1 MVPPATIPLVVTMKI
16 SITTARRYVLGR
28 QGLWPGR
35 RWCGMAGT
43 EVAMRALEH
52 LQLDPLNVVAR
63 AHDLML
69 QSRVI
74 DYRPDDWAILTYQE
88 RRFFEWGGWLA
99 VRPIE
104 ELPHWRVLMRR
115 ERDGPPW
122 RAFAVE
128 HAAAIAEMRAVL
140 RERETVSNR
149 DFAMA
154 TRKRVD
160 SYRGRKDSAIALHY
174 LWRIGEAMVTRRDR
188 FERVYAR
195 TDAVAPAPLVRESS
209 DAEADDFLLRKM
221 VAAEGL
227 ARFVGISGLLH
238 RTVGAPEIKRW
249 RDQRVADGELIELTV
264 DGWKGSR
271 WAVGNDR
278 VVLEA
283 IAADRVP
290 AGWEPLDTTTDEEA
304 TFLSPL
310 DPVSARG
317 RAKPLFDFDYKWE
330 VYTPAAERRFGYY
343 TLPIL
348 WHDSLVARFDSRLDR
363 ANGTL
368 AVNGLWLEDE
378 TLARDRDFA
387 DALARG
393 MARFTAF
400 LGADRTDASAVA
412 IPLLRDRL
420 AA

>member
-1 MVPPATIPLVVTMKI
+1 MDPAAFEI
-16 SITTARRYVLGR
+16 SISTARRYILGR

-35 RWCGMAGT
+35 RWRGMPGG
-43 EVAMRALEH
+43 ERAMRALEH

-74 DYRPDDWAILTYQE
+74 GYRPDDWARLTHDK

-115 ERDGPPW
+115 ERDTPHW

-128 HAAAIAEMRAVL
+128 HGTTIDEMRGVL

-154 TRKRVD
+154 SRKRVN

-174 LWRIGEAMVTRRDR
+174 LWRIGEAMVARRDR

-195 TDAVAPAPLVRESS
+195 PEAVAPASLLRESS
-209 DAEADDFLLRKM
+209 DAEADDFMLRKM
-221 VAAEGL
+221 VAADGL
-227 ARFVGISGLLH
+227 ARFTGLNGML
-238 RTVGAPEIKRW
+238 RRPVAAPELKRW
-249 RDQRVADGELIELTV
+249 RDQLVADGELIEVTV
-264 DGWKGSR
+264 EGWKGSR
-271 WAVGNDR
+271 WAPGEDR
-278 VVLEA
+278 AVLEA
-283 IAADRVP
+283 IAAGRIP
-290 AGWEPLDTTTDEEA
+290 AGWKPLETTTVEEA

-317 RAKPLFDFDYKWE
+317 RAKTLFDFDYKWE
-330 VYTPAAERRFGYY
+330 VYTPAAQRRFGYY

-348 WHDSLVARFDSRLDR
+348 WGDRLVARFDSRLDR
-363 ANGTL
+363 TTGTL
-368 AVNGLWLEDE
+368 VLNGLWLEDDE
-378 TLARDRDFA
+378 LAADSAFA
-387 DALARG
+387 DALGQGMGRFLTFLDAQGVDAR
-393 MARFTAF
+393 
-400 LGADRTDASAVA
+400 AVSF
-412 IPLLRDRL
+412 PLLRNRL

>member
-1 MVPPATIPLVVTMKI
+1 
-16 SITTARRYVLGR
+16 
-28 QGLWPGR
+28 
-35 RWCGMAGT
+35 MAGT
-43 EVAMRALEH
+43 ERAMRALEH

-74 DYRPDDWAILTYQE
+74 GYRPGDWARLTHDK

-115 ERDGPPW
+115 ERDTPHW
-122 RAFAVE
+122 RAFATE
-128 HAAAIAEMRAVL
+128 HAGTIEEMRGVL

-154 TRKRVD
+154 SRKRVN

-174 LWRIGEAMVTRRDR
+174 LWRIGEAMVARRDR

-195 TDAVAPAPLVRESS
+195 AEAVAPASLLRESS

-227 ARFVGISGLLH
+227 ARFTGLNGTLQ
-238 RTVGAPEIKRW
+238 RTVAAPELKRW
-249 RDQRVADGELIELTV
+249 RDERVADGDFMELTV
-264 DGWKGSR
+264 EGWKGSR
-271 WAVGNDR
+271 WALGNDR
-278 VVLEA
+278 AVIEA
-283 IAADRVP
+283 IAAGRIP
-290 AGWEPLDTTTDEEA
+290 AGWKPLETTTDEEA

-330 VYTPAAERRFGYY
+330 VYTPAAQRRFGYY
-343 TLPIL
+343 TLPVL
-348 WHDSLVARFDSRLDR
+348 WGDRLVARFDSRLDR
-363 ANGTL
+363 TTGTL
-368 AVNGLWLEDE
+368 VLNGLWLEDE
-378 TLARDRDFA
+378 ELASNSAFA
-387 DALARG
+387 DALSRG
-393 MARFTAF
+393 MERFLQFLDAKSVDATA
-400 LGADRTDASAVA
+400 VPM
-412 IPLLRDRL
+412 PLLRNRL

>member
-1 MVPPATIPLVVTMKI
+1 
-16 SITTARRYVLGR
+16 
-28 QGLWPGR
+28 
-35 RWCGMAGT
+35 
-43 EVAMRALEH
+43 MRALEH

-74 DYRPDDWAILTYQE
+74 GYRPDDWATLTHDK

-115 ERDGPPW
+115 ERDTPHW
-122 RAFAVE
+122 RAFAAE
-128 HAAAIAEMRAVL
+128 HASTIEEMRGVL

-149 DFAMA
+149 DFTMA
-154 TRKRVD
+154 SRKRVN

-174 LWRIGEAMVTRRDR
+174 LWRIGEAMVARRDR

-195 TDAVAPAPLVRESS
+195 PEAVAPASLLRQSS

-227 ARFVGISGLLH
+227 AGFTGVNGTLH
-238 RTVGAPEIKRW
+238 RSVAASELKRW
-249 RDQRVADGELIELTV
+249 RDERVANGELIELTV

-271 WAVGNDR
+271 WAPGEDR
-278 VVLEA
+278 AAIEA
-283 IAADRVP
+283 IAAGRIP
-290 AGWEPLDTTTDEEA
+290 AGWKPLETATDEEA

-330 VYTPAAERRFGYY
+330 VYTPAAQRRFGYY
-343 TLPIL
+343 ALPVL
-348 WHDSLVARFDSRLDR
+348 WGDRLVARFDSRLER
-363 ANGTL
+363 TTGTL
-368 AVNGLWLEDE
+368 VVNGLWLEDE
-378 TLARDRDFA
+378 DLAADQRFA
-387 DALARG
+387 DALSRG
-393 MARFTAF
+393 MARFLAF
-400 LGADRTDASAVA
+400 LDAKRVDATAVRV
-412 IPLLRDRL
+412 PLLRNRL